1 MKKIDINIGDDARM
15 VGVPVAEQQSD
26 WLLKTECSKK
36 SLIKSHF
43 DSAGNQ
49 PGPSSVCGGH
59 QRPRPEPG
67 SGGKLLVRGRLLLLG
82 SEAKP
87 LEEGQSLETLMC
99 ADRYQTVAE
108 HLRAV
113 GREPIRNTRLTA
125 AQITSGIHLEGG
137 GRNSKL
143 QILDHLNHTFHTGD
157 HGMNPANG
165 CVSQS
170 ALPVFLIHN
179 RTATRFQSFHIK
191 RAFFSTHKYVELSN
205 SLLSW
210 WPRVDATGSEFN
222 YSLSK
227 VTVKMHVCFFHQCL
241 FYTG

>member
-59 QRPRPEPG
+59 QLPRSEPG

-113 GREPIRNTRLTA
+113 GREPIRNTRRCIA
-125 AQITSGIHLEGG
+125 ANRSSDHLRNSPG
-137 GRNSKL
+137 GRRQEFQVADPGSSESHVSHWRSRDESGQWLRLPKCTSCFS
-143 QILDHLNHTFHTGD
+143 D
-157 HGMNPANG
+157 
-165 CVSQS
+165 SQS
-170 ALPVFLIHN
+170 YCH
-179 RTATRFQSFHIK
+179 
-191 RAFFSTHKYVELSN
+191 
-205 SLLSW
+205 
-210 WPRVDATGSEFN
+210 
-222 YSLSK
+222 
-227 VTVKMHVCFFHQCL
+227 
-241 FYTG
+241 